1 MDEKLE
7 ALPMGTELLEGEIV
21 IARILGFSEFGFTY
35 KCVHRKFATPV
46 VIKELFPIK
55 AVRNGKGVLQ
65 THGKKTAFRKEKQEL
80 IRNTQLTVSSKS
92 HDKIIQI
99 HKIFEENNTVYV
111 VTENLQGQTLLDQ
124 IHSQGKLSLDEV
136 QKIAFAMCDVL
147 EHVQQDKSLHGNI
160 SAAEILLVLDGRI
173 VLNDCESVLKL
184 AREGLN
190 TRKPDSDIFRLGS
203 ALYHALTGSRIT
215 KSSNRQTIFADT
227 DIFQPIQ
234 DAIRS
239 AVELDEEDR
248 PRTIAE
254 FRAIWLG
261 KQLAPVKKTKEQKRI
276 AALEKELLEAQQ
288 HLGSEHKARLQIQ
301 EQLKEDRK
309 VKKTKEQERIA
320 ALEKELLETQQHLG
334 SEHKARLL
342 IQEQLE
348 KERIGNEEAEGEPG
362 IAQRGQERT
371 ERQLESQSKTGAV
384 ALRQS
389 RHDRFRLALLASG
402 VLTVFLVFS
411 LFQFG
416 FLPMATVRN
425 AGFLSVNSISAKTPA
440 GIPASRT
447 ESERPTTPK
456 ATVSMAISVTE
467 AAPTST
473 SLPTW
478 TPTPFP
484 TAPPQSQ
491 SVVPTAV
498 PVARPGSAP
507 VAIRTA
513 RVRSG
518 PGAHYSVLS
527 TISRDAQVYIV
538 VRTKEW
544 LYLVP
549 QFGWVWAGDIANVPS
564 GVPTLTPTLAAPKP
578 TPTAT
583 LTRAPTPTRVPLQA
597 HTNAGANLRSGPGVG
612 YDVVGVLVENTTVQP
627 VSLSRDRMW
636 LKLGAGAWI
645 YAALVDDI
653 PRGLLLET
661 HLPAPPL
668 PTATPV
674 PTSQSVP
681 VRGDWSLPV
690 LKNEVFLMLDGL
702 EIKIQEVI
710 YEDSSRMQSYIE
722 RRGGQSCAGCLA
734 VKLMIIN
741 RKGNEK
747 EFLVYEDFKL
757 LKGGPDAEPYP
768 QVKCGNPYAL
778 RSMENPGSLRGLAK
792 NMGGDERTVCFEGV
806 AELSLDVKLA
816 YSPVFLYEEETT
828 PTPTPVGSLHLSHEP
843 KEREQAFRSGW
854 SVFFNLLGV

>member
-21 IARILGFSEFGFTY
+21 IARILGFSEFGFIY

-80 IRNTQLTVSSKS
+80 IRNTQQTVSSKS

-215 KSSNRQTIFADT
+215 KSSNRPTIFAGT

-288 HLGSEHKARLQIQ
+288 QLGSEHKARLQIQ
-301 EQLKEDRK
+301 EQL
-309 VKKTKEQERIA
+309 
-320 ALEKELLETQQHLG
+320 
-334 SEHKARLL
+334 
-342 IQEQLE
+342 E
-348 KERIGNEEAEGEPG
+348 KERKGKEEAEGEPG

-371 ERQLESQSKTGAV
+371 ERQLEAQSKTGTV
-384 ALRQS
+384 ALRQP

-416 FLPMATVRN
+416 FLPMVTARN

-478 TPTPFP
+478 TPTP
-484 TAPPQSQ
+484 
-491 SVVPTAV
+491 
-498 PVARPGSAP
+498 
-507 VAIRTA
+507 
-513 RVRSG
+513 
-518 PGAHYSVLS
+518 
-527 TISRDAQVYIV
+527 
-538 VRTKEW
+538 
-544 LYLVP
+544 
-549 QFGWVWAGDIANVPS
+549 
-564 GVPTLTPTLAAPKP
+564 

-612 YDVVGVLVENTTVQP
+612 YDVVGVLAENTTVQP

-653 PRGLLLET
+653 PRGLPLET

-674 PTSQSVP
+674 PTSQPVP
-681 VRGDWSLPV
+681 TKGDWSLPV
-690 LKNEVFLMLDGL
+690 LKHEFFLMQDGL

-747 EFLVYEDFKL
+747 EYLVYEDFKL

-768 QVKCGNPYAL
+768 QVKCDHPNAL
-778 RSMENPGSLRGLAK
+778 RSRENPGSLRGLAK
-792 NMGGDERTVCFEGV
+792 NMGEDERTVCFEGV
-806 AELSLDVKLA
+806 AERSLDVKLA
-816 YSPVFLYEEETT
+816 YSPVFLYEEENT